1 MSGGQPP
8 ETSGTGTPYPTE
20 PEGGWRTVAQPPP
33 VPAPPPGVI
42 HYPEQ
47 HMAPS
52 SGTVAALVPI
62 RNTARASLAVGAV
75 YTGLVIVGAV
85 MSWRGTET
93 TGVGRAMWQL
103 NVLLDWPWAGAAF
116 VVSLALWI
124 ITCSWLSTARRNS
137 ELLSITT
144 QHARAGQWVWLGW
157 IVPIVQFWF
166 PYQVVR
172 DILKAS
178 HRGIVP
184 AGLQLPIWWACWL
197 APMFIPAASTHT
209 RMTDGVVTEFS
220 IANPYTSTLNA
231 LITVAAFVLWWRI
244 VHAIIAAQ
252 DGALSEAASLR

>member
-1 MSGGQPP
+1 M
-8 ETSGTGTPYPTE
+8 
-20 PEGGWRTVAQPPP
+20 
-33 VPAPPPGVI
+33 VPSP
-42 HYPEQ
+42 
-47 HMAPS
+47 
-52 SGTVAALVPI
+52 GTVAALIPI
-62 RNTARASLAVGAV
+62 RNTARASLAVAAV
-75 YTGLVIVGAV
+75 YTGLVIVGAAL
-85 MSWRGTET
+85 SWQGDAIEPVT
-93 TGVGRAMWQL
+93 RAMWQL
-103 NVLLDWPWAGAAF
+103 NVPLSGGLSGAAF

-144 QHARAGQWVWLGW
+144 PHARAGQWVWLGW

-197 APMFIPAASTHT
+197 IPQFISPVSNHT
-209 RMTDGVVTEFS
+209 TMKDGVVSEFS
-220 IANPYTSTLNA
+220 LPNPYTSTLNA
-231 LITVAAFVLWWRI
+231 LITVAAFALWWRI
-244 VHAIIAAQ
+244 VQAIIAAQ